1 MAFDLDRH
9 QDKELTMDLGLR
21 GKVVAI
27 TGASD
32 GIGKAA
38 AMIFGAEGAKVA
50 ICARKIDGVNK
61 VVDAIKKAGGDAFGM
76 SADMSVSA
84 GAENFIDGVVR
95 HYGRIDVLVNNAGS
109 SIRGPFLES
118 TDQQF
123 KEDMELKVFGAMR
136 CARRAI
142 PHMQKQGGGR
152 IINITTIGAKQPGA
166 SSMPTTM
173 SRAAG
178 MVLTK
183 SLSKEFAGDNILVNT
198 VCIGLIKSGQHERRA
213 VAAGTPFEVH
223 YDAMGKSLPLRRVGE
238 ASEAGSVI
246 VFLASNMASYVTGTS
261 INVDGGV
268 SNVL

>member
-1 MAFDLDRH
+1 
-9 QDKELTMDLGLR
+9 MDLGLKS
-21 GKVVAI
+21 KVVAI

-38 AMIFGAEGAKVA
+38 ALLFAQEGAKVA
-50 ICARKIDGVNK
+50 ICARKVDGVNK
-61 VVDAIKKAGGDAFGM
+61 TVEQIRKFGADALGI
-76 SADMSVSA
+76 SADMSLA
-84 GAENFIDGVVR
+84 ADAERFIDEVVTR
-95 HYGRIDVLVNNAGS
+95 FGRIDVLVNNAGS
-109 SIRGPFLES
+109 SIRGPFLET
-118 TDQQF
+118 TDEQF
-123 KEDMELKVFGAMR
+123 KGDMELKVFGAMR

-142 PHMQKQGGGR
+142 PHMRKQGGGR

-183 SLSKEFAGDNILVNT
+183 ALSKEFAGDNILVNT

-213 VAAGTPFEVH
+213 VAAGAPLEVH
-223 YDAMGKSLPLRRVGE
+223 YDNMSKNLPLRRIGE

-268 SNVL
+268 SGVL